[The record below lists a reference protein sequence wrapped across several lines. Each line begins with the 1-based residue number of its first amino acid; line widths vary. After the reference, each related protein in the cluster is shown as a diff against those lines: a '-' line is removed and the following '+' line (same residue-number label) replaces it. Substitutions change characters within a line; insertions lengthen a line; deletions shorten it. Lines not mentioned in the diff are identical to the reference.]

1 VSTLETVILALS
13 LSMDAFAVSIA
24 AGIGSPHAARKNALR
39 TAGAFG
45 LFQTLMPIV
54 GFLIAGSF
62 YRFICH
68 IDHWIAFALLAFI
81 GGKMIAEAWGRDA
94 CTERVVDLGTR
105 SLLLLAV
112 ATSIDALAA
121 GIGLTFLCASIWLP
135 AILIGLITFAV
146 CLGGFLF
153 GKRLGCAFGRKAEIA
168 GGIVLVILGVKVLA
182 EGLFA

>member
-1 VSTLETVILALS
+1 MSIVETVILAFS

-24 AGIGSPHAARKNALR
+24 AGIGSPQASRKNALR

-45 LFQTLMPIV
+45 LFQTLMPVI
-54 GFLIAGSF
+54 GFFVAGSF

-68 IDHWIAFALLAFI
+68 LDHWVAFALLSFI
-81 GGKMIAEAWGRDA
+81 GGKMIIEAAGRNACAEQ
-94 CTERVVDLGTR
+94 TVDLGIR
-105 SLLLLAV
+105 SLFFLAI

-121 GIGLTFLCASIWLP
+121 GVSLTFLCASIWFP
-135 AILIGLITFAV
+135 ALLIGFITFAV

-153 GKRLGCAFGRKAEIA
+153 GKRLGCSFGRKTEVA
-168 GGIVLVILGVKVLA
+168 GGIVLILLGVKILL